1 MATATAMPHA
11 RGQELGTI
19 ETNIPARLDRL
30 PWSRWHW
37 RILIGLG
44 TVWILD
50 GLEVTIVGSIAG
62 AISAK
67 GSGITISA
75 AEVAGWAASMYVAGA
90 CVGALLF
97 GRLTDMFGRKRL
109 FMVTLGVYLAAT
121 VATAFAWT
129 PLFFFACRFVTGMGI
144 GGEYSA
150 INSAIDELIPANH
163 RGRIDIVIN
172 GTYWLGAA
180 AGALLS
186 VAALHIFSPLLNWR
200 VCFGLGA
207 ILGTAILIVR
217 RHVPESPRWLFI
229 HGHEDEAED
238 VTQDIERQVVE
249 STGAEL
255 DDPDETITI
264 KQRKSIGLWE
274 ITRGIVASYPK
285 RAVLGLALFIGQ
297 AFLYNAILFGYA
309 TLLSTFFGVA
319 TADAPYYLVAFAVG
333 NLLGPIVLGPLFDS
347 VGRKPMIAGTYILS
361 GVLLLIT
368 GYLFKQNQ
376 LDATSLTVCWSVV
389 FFFASAGVS
398 AAYLT
403 VSEIF
408 PMETR
413 ALAIAVFY
421 AVGTGIGGIIGPQIF
436 GRLVPT
442 GNATDVFYALALG
455 AVLMIIGGVVEIV
468 FGVKAERKGL
478 EAVAKPLTEVTSS
491 AKSGVQS
498 LRRGDDPKAASPDRL
513 AHRRGLMV
521 NRLVE
526 LRVSGSKTS
535 ITPAFS
541 NCRPEISSVLSVS
554 VNSRKPCSRS
564 RRRAAGT
571 SG

>member
-1 MATATAMPHA
+1 MAAIASSA
-11 RGQELGTI
+11 GRLGTI

-67 GSGITISA
+67 GSGINISA
-75 AEVAGWAASMYVAGA
+75 ADIAGWAASMYVAGA
-90 CVGALLF
+90 CVGALVF
-97 GRLTDMFGRKRL
+97 GRLTDMFGRKKL
-109 FMVTLGVYLAAT
+109 FMITLGVYLAAT
-121 VATAFAWT
+121 MATAFAWT

-150 INSAIDELIPANH
+150 INSAIDELIPAEH
-163 RGRIDIVIN
+163 RGRIDILIN
-172 GTYWLGAA
+172 GTYWAGAA

-186 VAALHIFSPLLNWR
+186 VVALHVFSPLLSWR
-200 VCFGLGA
+200 VCFGLGF
-207 ILGTAILIVR
+207 ILGMAILIVR

-229 HGHEDEAED
+229 HGREDEAEQ
-238 VTQDIERQVVE
+238 VTRDIERQVAE

-255 DDPDETITI
+255 EEPDETITI

-274 ITRGIVASYPK
+274 ITRAIVRNYPK
-285 RAVLGLALFIGQ
+285 RTVLGLALFIGQ
-297 AFLYNAILFGYA
+297 AFLYNSILFGYA
-309 TLLSTFFGVA
+309 TLLSTFFHVA

-333 NLLGPIVLGPLFDS
+333 NLLGPIVLGPLFDT

-368 GYLFKQNQ
+368 GYLFEQNQ
-376 LDATSLTVCWSVV
+376 LNATTLTISWSVV

-413 ALAIAVFY
+413 ALAIALFY
-421 AVGTGIGGIIGPQIF
+421 AIGTGLGGIIGPQLF

-442 GNATDVFYALALG
+442 GKASDVFVALAIG
-455 AVLMIIGGVVEIV
+455 AVLMILGGVAEIA
-468 FGVKAERKGL
+468 FGVKAERRGL
-478 EAVAKPLTEVTSS
+478 EGIAKPLTAVESVVRTGASRAGS
-491 AKSGVQS
+491 AA
-498 LRRGDDPKAASPDRL
+498 RRASP
-513 AHRRGLMV
+513 
-521 NRLVE
+521 
-526 LRVSGSKTS
+526 
-535 ITPAFS
+535 
-541 NCRPEISSVLSVS
+541 
-554 VNSRKPCSRS
+554 RS
-564 RRRAAGT
+564 AAPQT
-571 SG
+571 Q

>member
-1 MATATAMPHA
+1 
-11 RGQELGTI
+11 
-19 ETNIPARLDRL
+19 
-30 PWSRWHW
+30 
-37 RILIGLG
+37 
-44 TVWILD
+44 
-50 GLEVTIVGSIAG
+50 
-62 AISAK
+62 
-67 GSGITISA
+67 
-75 AEVAGWAASMYVAGA
+75 MYVAGA

-109 FMVTLGVYLAAT
+109 FMITLGVYLAAT
-121 VATAFAWT
+121 IATAFAWT

-150 INSAIDELIPANH
+150 INSAIDELIPARN
-163 RGRIDIVIN
+163 RGRIDILIN

-186 VAALHIFSPLLNWR
+186 VAALHLFSPLLNWR

-217 RHVPESPRWLFI
+217 RSVPESPRWLFI
-229 HGHEDEAED
+229 HGRDDEAEA
-238 VTQDIERQVVE
+238 VTRDIERQVVE

-255 DDPDETITI
+255 EDPDEAITI

-274 ITRGIVASYPK
+274 ITRAIVSTYPK
-285 RAVLGLALFIGQ
+285 RTVLGLALFIGQ
-297 AFLYNAILFGYA
+297 AFLYNSILFGYA

-319 TADAPYYLVAFAVG
+319 TSDAPYYLVAFAVG
-333 NLLGPIVLGPLFDS
+333 NLVGPIVLGPLFDTL
-347 VGRKPMIAGTYILS
+347 GRKPMIAGTYILS

-376 LDATSLTVCWSVV
+376 LDATSLTVSWSVV

-413 ALAIAVFY
+413 ALAIAVFF

-455 AVLMIIGGVVEIV
+455 AVLMIVGGVVEIV

-478 EAVAKPLTEVTSS
+478 EGIAKPLTAVTSTAESRVERAS
-491 AKSGVQS
+491 AARTRSGHP
-498 LRRGDDPKAASPDRL
+498 RTA
-513 AHRRGLMV
+513 
-521 NRLVE
+521 
-526 LRVSGSKTS
+526 
-535 ITPAFS
+535 
-541 NCRPEISSVLSVS
+541 
-554 VNSRKPCSRS
+554 
-564 RRRAAGT
+564 
-571 SG
+571 

>member
-1 MATATAMPHA
+1 MATLTAEAH
-11 RGQELGTI
+11 QLGTI

-37 RILIGLG
+37 RILVGLG

-67 GSGITISA
+67 GSGIDISA
-75 AEVAGWAASMYVAGA
+75 ADVAGWAASMYVAGA

-97 GRLTDMFGRKRL
+97 GRLTDMFGRKKL
-109 FMVTLGVYLAAT
+109 FMITLGVYLAAT
-121 VATAFAWT
+121 IATAFAWT
-129 PLFFFACRFVTGMGI
+129 PVFFFACRFVTGMGI

-150 INSAIDELIPANH
+150 INSAIDELIPCKH
-163 RGRIDIVIN
+163 RGRIDVIIN
-172 GTYWLGAA
+172 GTYWAGAA

-229 HGHEDEAED
+229 HGREEEAEEI
-238 VTQDIERQVVE
+238 TQDIERQVAE
-249 STGAEL
+249 DTGVQL
-255 DDPDETITI
+255 SDPDETLTVQ
-264 KQRKSIGLWE
+264 QRKSIGLWE
-274 ITRGIVASYPK
+274 IARAIAVTYPK
-285 RAVLGLALFIGQ
+285 RTVLGLALFIGQ
-297 AFLYNAILFGYA
+297 AFLYNSILFGYA
-309 TLLSTFFGVA
+309 TLLSTFFHVA
-319 TADAPYYLVAFAVG
+319 TANAPYYLVAFAVG
-333 NLLGPIVLGPLFDS
+333 NLLGPLLLAPLFDT

-368 GYLFKQNQ
+368 GYLFDQHQ
-376 LDATSLTVCWSVV
+376 LNATTLTISWSVV

-408 PMETR
+408 PLETR
-413 ALAIAVFY
+413 ALAIALFY
-421 AVGTGIGGIIGPQIF
+421 AIGTGLGGIIGPQLF

-442 GNATDVFYALALG
+442 GKTSDVFFALALG
-455 AVLMIIGGVVEIV
+455 AILMIVGGLVEIV
-468 FGVKAERKGL
+468 YGVKAERRGL
-478 EAVAKPLTEVTSS
+478 EGIAKPLTAVSS
-491 AKSGVQS
+491 KVKSGAARTRERVATGTAGGH
-498 LRRGDDPKAASPDRL
+498 RGATAR
-513 AHRRGLMV
+513 
-521 NRLVE
+521 
-526 LRVSGSKTS
+526 
-535 ITPAFS
+535 
-541 NCRPEISSVLSVS
+541 
-554 VNSRKPCSRS
+554 
-564 RRRAAGT
+564 
-571 SG
+571 

>member
-1 MATATAMPHA
+1 MATATAPA
-11 RGQELGTI
+11 ERLQTI

-37 RILIGLG
+37 RILVGLG

-67 GSGITISA
+67 GSGIDISS

-97 GRLTDMFGRKRL
+97 GRLTDIFGRKRL
-109 FMVTLGVYLAAT
+109 FMITLGVYLAAT
-121 VATAFAWT
+121 IATAFAWT

-150 INSAIDELIPANH
+150 INSAIDELIPADH
-163 RGRIDIVIN
+163 RGRIDIIIN
-172 GTYWLGAA
+172 GTYWAGAA

-186 VAALHIFSPLLNWR
+186 VAALHIFSPLLSWR
-200 VCFGLGA
+200 VCFGLGFV
-207 ILGTAILIVR
+207 LGLAILIVR

-229 HGHEDEAED
+229 HGREDEAEE
-238 VTQDIERQVVE
+238 VTRDIERQVME

-255 DDPDETITI
+255 DDPDDTITI
-264 KQRKSIGLWE
+264 NQRKSIGLWE
-274 ITRGIVASYPK
+274 ISRAIVSTYPK
-285 RAVLGLALFIGQ
+285 RTVLGLALFIGQ

-309 TLLSTFFGVA
+309 TLLSKFFGVA
-319 TADAPYYLVAFAVG
+319 TSNAPYYLVAFAAG
-333 NLLGPIVLGPLFDS
+333 NLLGPLVLGPLFDS

-361 GVLLLIT
+361 GALLLVT
-368 GYLFKQNQ
+368 GYLFDQHQ
-376 LDATSLTVCWSVV
+376 LTAASLTVAWSVV

-413 ALAIAVFY
+413 ALAIALFY
-421 AVGTGIGGIIGPQIF
+421 AVGTGIGGIIGPQLF

-442 GNATDVFYALALG
+442 GNTSDVFLALAIG
-455 AVLMIIGGVVEIV
+455 AALMILGGVAELV
-468 FGVKAERKGL
+468 FGVKAERRRL
-478 EAVAKPLTEVTSS
+478 EGIAKPLTAVES
-491 AKSGVQS
+491 AVRSGVS
-498 LRRGDDPKAASPDRL
+498 
-513 AHRRGLMV
+513 
-521 NRLVE
+521 
-526 LRVSGSKTS
+526 
-535 ITPAFS
+535 
-541 NCRPEISSVLSVS
+541 
-554 VNSRKPCSRS
+554 
-564 RRRAAGT
+564 RAAGT
-571 SG
+571 RAAAAAS

>member
-1 MATATAMPHA
+1 MATATAT
-11 RGQELGTI
+11 RDELGTI

-37 RILIGLG
+37 TILVGLG

-67 GSGITISA
+67 GSGINITSA
-75 AEVAGWAASMYVAGA
+75 QVAGWAASMYVAGA
-90 CVGALLF
+90 CAGALLF

-109 FMVTLGVYLAAT
+109 FLITLGVYLAAT
-121 VATAFAWT
+121 IATAFAWT

-150 INSAIDELIPANH
+150 INSAIDELIPADH
-163 RGRIDIVIN
+163 RGRIDILIN
-172 GTYWLGAA
+172 GTYWAGAA

-186 VAALHIFSPLLNWR
+186 VAALHIFSPLLSWR

-217 RHVPESPRWLFI
+217 RKVPESPRWLFI
-229 HGHEDEAED
+229 HGREEEAEE
-238 VTQDIERQVVE
+238 VTRDIERQVVE
-249 STGAEL
+249 STGAKLEE
-255 DDPDETITI
+255 PEETLTV

-274 ITRGIVASYPK
+274 ISRAIVSTYPK
-285 RAVLGLALFIGQ
+285 RTVLGLALFIGQ

-309 TLLSTFFGVA
+309 TLLSKFFGVA
-319 TADAPYYLVAFAVG
+319 TADAPYYLVAFALG
-333 NLLGPIVLGPLFDS
+333 NLLGPLILGPLFDS

-368 GYLFKQNQ
+368 GYLFDQHQ
-376 LDATSLTVCWSVV
+376 LTAGTLTACWSVV

-408 PMETR
+408 PLETR

-421 AVGTGIGGIIGPQIF
+421 AVGTGIGGIIGPQLF
-436 GRLVPT
+436 GRLIPT
-442 GNATDVFYALALG
+442 GKTSDVFFALALG
-455 AVLMIIGGVVEIV
+455 AVLMIVGGLTEIV
-468 FGVKAERKGL
+468 FGVKAERRGL
-478 EAVAKPLTEVTSS
+478 EGIAKPLTAVEPARRTG
-491 AKSGVQS
+491 AAG
-498 LRRGDDPKAASPDRL
+498 RRGATATAQPLPS
-513 AHRRGLMV
+513 
-521 NRLVE
+521 
-526 LRVSGSKTS
+526 
-535 ITPAFS
+535 
-541 NCRPEISSVLSVS
+541 
-554 VNSRKPCSRS
+554 
-564 RRRAAGT
+564 
-571 SG
+571 

>member
-1 MATATAMPHA
+1 MATTVA
-11 RGQELGTI
+11 RPDSLSTI

-67 GSGITISA
+67 GSGINISSA
-75 AEVAGWAASMYVAGA
+75 DIAGWAASLYVAGA

-109 FMVTLGVYLAAT
+109 FMITLGVYLAAT
-121 VATAFAWT
+121 IATAFAWT
-129 PLFFFACRFVTGMGI
+129 PVFFFACRFVTGMGI
-144 GGEYSA
+144 GA
-150 INSAIDELIPANH
+150 INSAIDELIPADH
-163 RGRIDIVIN
+163 RGRVDILIN
-172 GTYWLGAA
+172 GTYWAGAA

-186 VAALHIFSPLLNWR
+186 VAALHIFSPLLDWR
-200 VCFGLGA
+200 VCFGLGF
-207 ILGTAILIVR
+207 ILGLAILIVR
-217 RHVPESPRWLFI
+217 RSVPESPRWLFI
-229 HGHEDEAED
+229 HGREQEAEE
-238 VTQDIERQVVE
+238 VTRDIERQVEE

-255 DDPDETITI
+255 KEPEADDTITI

-274 ITRGIVASYPK
+274 ISKAIVSTYPK
-285 RAVLGLALFIGQ
+285 RTVLGLSLFIGQ

-309 TLLSTFFGVA
+309 TLLSKFFGVS

-333 NLLGPIVLGPLFDS
+333 NLAGPIILGPLFDS
-347 VGRKPMIAGTYILS
+347 VGRRPMIAGTYILS

-368 GYLFKQNQ
+368 GYLFDQHQ
-376 LDATSLTVCWSVV
+376 LTATSLTVAWSIV

-413 ALAIAVFY
+413 ALAIALFY
-421 AVGTGIGGIIGPQIF
+421 AVGTGIGGIIGPQLF
-436 GRLVPT
+436 GRLIPT
-442 GNATDVFYALALG
+442 GKTSDVFVALIVG
-455 AVLMIIGGVVEIV
+455 AVLMILGGISELL
-468 FGVKAERKGL
+468 FGVKAERRRL
-478 EAVAKPLTEVTSS
+478 EHIASPLTEVG
-491 AKSGVQS
+491 AV
-498 LRRGDDPKAASPDRL
+498 
-513 AHRRGLMV
+513 
-521 NRLVE
+521 
-526 LRVSGSKTS
+526 
-535 ITPAFS
+535 PAT
-541 NCRPEISSVLSVS
+541 
-554 VNSRKPCSRS
+554 
-564 RRRAAGT
+564 A
-571 SG
+571 